1 MLLILL
7 RNMGNEA
14 VEKVLREHQSE
25 LFDEYY
31 KRLKNLEFDKR
42 VKELARRIHCGVK
55 EGSKEK

>member
-31 KRLKNLEFDKR
+31 KRLKNMDFDKR
-42 VKELARRIHCGVK
+42 LKELARIRNE
-55 EGSKEK
+55 EGYIAE